1 MEQAMAVTH
10 LIDSNHNDTDTFA
23 PGDRVRVKAR
33 EGVFIVLRVD
43 ENAGEAAV
51 LSCEPGPCIVD
62 TGIPLNLISL
72 DYDYLPELFR
82 WYVEEA
88 PIHGVGGMGR

>member
-1 MEQAMAVTH
+1 MAVTH
-10 LIDSNHNDTDTFA
+10 LIDSNHNDSDMFV

-43 ENAGEAAV
+43 ERASRADV
-51 LSCEPGPCIVD
+51 VSCEPALCVVD
-62 TGIPLNLISL
+62 TGIPLSLISL

-88 PIHGVGGMGR
+88 PVHGAGGSGR